1 MKIVC
6 IIHSLS
12 GGGAERVMAALAS
25 ELSAREHE
33 VVLVTFDDARTDR
46 HEVAETVRRIPLRV
60 MRASRGRVDKAM
72 NLHRRHKAIRKTI
85 ATEKPDVVLSFCDR
99 TNLDV
104 LLSTIGLKVPIVIS
118 ERSDPAQ
125 QSLGFF
131 WENMRRRSYKRA
143 ARVVALT
150 DAIAKTLAP
159 LSPRPIAVIPSA
171 ITPPRCRDI
180 EHENK
185 IILGV
190 GRLAPEKGFDRLID
204 AFAKIAND
212 APSWSLKI
220 LGEGAMR
227 EELQRQ
233 ADEAGISRRL
243 SMPGWLRPIAPEYEI
258 ATLFVLPSRYEGF
271 PSALL
276 EAMATGLPCI
286 AMNCQSGS
294 CEIVTHNENALL
306 VDDSVDALADAMRH
320 LIQNE
325 SERVRLGNAATAVVE
340 RFDMTSMVDAY
351 EDLLCEVAKDNP
363 KSRKRPEDLA

>member
-1 MKIVC
+1 
-6 IIHSLS
+6 
-12 GGGAERVMAALAS
+12 MASLAS
-25 ELSAREHE
+25 QLSARNHE

-46 HEVAETVRRIPLRV
+46 HEVADTVRRIPLKV
-60 MRASRGRVDKAM
+60 MRASRGRIDKAM

-104 LLSTIGLKVPIVIS
+104 LLSTIGMKVPIVVS

-125 QSLGFF
+125 QSLGMF

-150 DAIAKTLAP
+150 NAIAKTLAP
-159 LSPRPIAVIPSA
+159 LSPRPITVIPSA
-171 ITPPRCRDI
+171 IARPRRRDN

-190 GRLAPEKGFDRLID
+190 GRLAPEKGFDRLIE
-204 AFAKIAND
+204 AFAKIAD
-212 APSWSLKI
+212 EAPKWSLKI

-227 EELQRQ
+227 EELQHQ
-233 ADEAGISRRL
+233 ADEAGIARRL

-258 ATLFVLPSRYEGF
+258 ATVFVLPSRYEGF

-294 CEIVTHNENALL
+294 CEIVSHDENGLL
-306 VDDSVDALADAMRH
+306 VEDSVDALADAMRH
-320 LIQNE
+320 LIKNE
-325 SERVRLGNAATAVVE
+325 SERVRLGAAATEVIE
-340 RFDMTSMVDAY
+340 RYDFDSMVDAY
-351 EDLLCEVAKDNP
+351 ENLLTEVVQAGRS
-363 KSRKRPEDLA
+363 SRDG